1 MNNNFAKG
9 LSRRQMIKGAAAA
22 GVLGSPL
29 VAAASNRSPN
39 SLLPKDGVDAAKL
52 VAGKDKRLVV
62 LVSDP
67 AVLETPLAL
76 LNDQHLTPAK
86 LLFVR
91 NNQQP
96 KRMATL
102 EGIDQPGWDVD
113 ISAPQK
119 KSLNSQVGKKIT
131 LSQLRDMPQTS
142 FEMVLQCSGSG
153 RSLFS
158 RDAQTKGTQ
167 WGRGGMG
174 CVKFG
179 GVMLHEVI
187 KKLGIEVTAKHKF
200 MLAEGKDEALPE
212 KEDFLHTLPSD
223 QVLKRSLLAISMNDQ
238 PLPGI
243 HGGPIRLMTPGV
255 YGTMHIKWLGKLEFV
270 SEETTNYNHV
280 PRYRVPNSP
289 IQPGDDYNF
298 TLANSSYNWDMK
310 VKTVVLHPTENSKV
324 SAGKIKI
331 QGVAFNDG
339 SAPIETVLVSINQGR
354 TWIKSA
360 LTKPDSKFAWT
371 RFETQ
376 VTLPAGQAE
385 IWTRAVD
392 GLGRSQPLNGS
403 VVWNP
408 RGYEWNGVEKIKI
421 EAL

>member
-1 MNNNFAKG
+1 MNNNFANG

-22 GVLGSPL
+22 SILGSPL
-29 VAAASNRSPN
+29 ISSASNRSVESPF
-39 SLLPKDGVDAAKL
+39 PTTEADAGKL
-52 VAGKDKRLVV
+52 VTGKDKRLIV
-62 LVSDP
+62 LVSNP

-76 LNDQHLTPAK
+76 LNEGDLTPAK

-96 KRMATL
+96 ERMATL
-102 EGIDQPGWDVD
+102 AGIDQPGWDVN
-113 ISAPQK
+113 IE
-119 KSLNSQVGKKIT
+119 GKKTT

-142 FEMVLQCSGSG
+142 VEMVLQCSGSG
-153 RSLFS
+153 RSLYS

-187 KKLGIEVTAKHKF
+187 NKLGIDVIAKQKF

-212 KEDFLHTLPSD
+212 KEDFLHTLPTD
-223 QVLKRSLLAISMNDQ
+223 QVLKRSMLAISMNDQ

-243 HGGPIRLMTPGV
+243 HGGPVRLITPGV
-255 YGTMHIKWLGKLEFV
+255 YGTMHIKWLGKLKFV
-270 SEETTNYNHV
+270 GEESTNYNHV
-280 PRYRVPNSP
+280 PRYRVPKSP
-289 IQPGDDYNF
+289 IKPGSDYNF

-339 SAPIETVLVSINQGR
+339 SAPIETALVSIDQGR

-360 LTKPDSKFAWT
+360 LTKPDGKFAWT

-376 VTLPAGQAE
+376 VNLSAGQTE

-403 VVWNP
+403 VAWNP